1 VSHANLTGDV
11 SLDVATPRGAAPG
24 MNTALQGYNVE
35 RKCAENDNKR
45 HNKFIFLTAISI
57 LVISSRNS
65 FRVLFDKIV
74 SVYFI

>member
-11 SLDVATPRGAAPG
+11 SLDVAAPRAAAPG

-45 HNKFIFLTAISI
+45 HNKFIF
-57 LVISSRNS
+57 
-65 FRVLFDKIV
+65 
-74 SVYFI
+74 

>member
-11 SLDVATPRGAAPG
+11 SLDVAALRGAAPG

-45 HNKFIFLTAISI
+45 HNEFIF
-57 LVISSRNS
+57 
-65 FRVLFDKIV
+65 
-74 SVYFI
+74 